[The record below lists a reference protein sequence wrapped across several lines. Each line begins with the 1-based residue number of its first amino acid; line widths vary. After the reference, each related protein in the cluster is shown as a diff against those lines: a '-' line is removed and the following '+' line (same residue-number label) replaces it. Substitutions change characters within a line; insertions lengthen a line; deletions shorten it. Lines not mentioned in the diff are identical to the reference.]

1 MLWVGLT
8 GGIASGKS
16 SVGELLRQK
25 GFTVIDADQLAK
37 QVVSPGSVVL
47 QKIVDQFGT
56 DVLLKN
62 GALDREKMAKIV
74 FTDTSKRMILESI
87 IHPEV
92 QKKTESL
99 KQLAIERGENIAFY
113 DVPLLFE
120 KNLESRFDKTVLVY
134 CTQDQQLDRI
144 MTRNHI
150 SEVEAKARI
159 SSQIPID
166 QKLNRASYNIDNS
179 KDRAHLEREVDIL
192 VDKLKSHTK

>member
-1 MLWVGLT
+1 M
-8 GGIASGKS
+8 
-16 SVGELLRQK
+16 
-25 GFTVIDADQLAK
+25 
-37 QVVSPGSVVL
+37 
-47 QKIVDQFGT
+47 
-56 DVLLKN
+56 
-62 GALDREKMAKIV
+62 
-74 FTDTSKRMILESI
+74 
-87 IHPEV
+87 
-92 QKKTESL
+92 
-99 KQLAIERGENIAFY
+99 
-113 DVPLLFE
+113 
-120 KNLESRFDKTVLVY
+120 VY